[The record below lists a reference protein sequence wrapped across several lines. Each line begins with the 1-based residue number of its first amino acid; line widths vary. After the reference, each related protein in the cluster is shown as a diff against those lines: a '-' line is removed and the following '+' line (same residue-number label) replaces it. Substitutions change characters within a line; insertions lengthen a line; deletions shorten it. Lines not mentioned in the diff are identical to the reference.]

1 MVKKKKEPETP
12 QPAYIPVV
20 GENDEPELK
29 PTNTQDSTKKKV
41 DHTQMPTDDFHY
53 DKFKKRVRRF

>member
-1 MVKKKKEPETP
+1 MVKKKEPEKP
-12 QPAYIPVV
+12 QPAFIPVV

-29 PTNTQDSTKKKV
+29 PANTQDPTKRKV

-53 DKFKKRVRRF
+53 DKFKKRGRRF